1 MDLVASFLLATS
13 LAYLIAALYALKG
26 KPALVYP
33 SNNVQVV
40 FYLVLGG
47 IIFYVALFP
56 VDIILKVVLGVFYSC
71 SAVSSF
77 IGFPQIWRAYWKSAP
92 DTSSGAQAVGMA
104 FWDLVLALAFF
115 YLI

>member
-1 MDLVASFLLATS
+1 MDVVASFLLATS
-13 LAYLIAALYALKG
+13 FAYLIAALFALKG
-26 KPALVYP
+26 RPALVYP
-33 SNNVQVV
+33 SKNIQVV

-47 IIFYVALFP
+47 IIFYMALFP
-56 VDIILKVVLGVFYSC
+56 VNIILKVMLGIFYSF

-77 IGFPQIWRAYWKSAP
+77 IGYPQIWRAYWKSAP